1 MPTAEPFNFLGA
13 GNGFNNCLLE
23 DPELTPSNG
32 ITYTELMNCFYN
44 IGTINVFCQYT
55 NTKSQECDPPT
66 FSIGIDKFELSEPR
80 DRVCQFYYRTIPD
93 PNDPSKS
100 ISTKHP
106 RWSEG
111 SIISADDGTSFY
123 FEGTE
128 GEPCY
133 TADYV
138 DAYCG
143 VDVTFYPTID
153 DSGDGIDS
161 NFNLSEIGE
170 DFFLFPLP
178 AIEVYLIADSYN
190 FFDDWRMWYFTFDA
204 SSLLN
209 PNGDQYGWR
218 YVDTVNFEGTTF
230 YGMWYGFEAYDSNK
244 HPHITSIDPV
254 QYS

>member
-1 MPTAEPFNFLGA
+1 MPTAEPFTFLGA

-55 NTKSQECDPPT
+55 NTKSEECDPPT
-66 FSIGIDKFELSEPR
+66 FSIGIDEFELSEPR
-80 DRVCQFYYRTIPD
+80 DRICQFYYRTIPD
-93 PNDPSKS
+93 PNDPSKF

-106 RWSEG
+106 SWYEG
-111 SIISADDGTSFY
+111 SILSADDGTSFY

-133 TADYV
+133 TTDFAN
-138 DAYCG
+138 AFCG
-143 VDVTFYPTID
+143 VNVRFAPTID
-153 DSGDGIDS
+153 DSGDGINS

-170 DFFLFPLP
+170 DFFLFALP
-178 AIEVYLIADSYN
+178 AIEVYLFADSDS
-190 FFDDWRMWYFTFDA
+190 FLDDWSMWYFTFDA

-209 PNGDQYGWR
+209 PNGDQDGWQN
-218 YVDTVNFEGTTF
+218 VDTVNFEGITF
-230 YGMWYGFEAYDSNK
+230 YGMWYNSEPYDSNK

>member
-1 MPTAEPFNFLGA
+1 MPTAEPFTFLGA

-55 NTKSQECDPPT
+55 NTKSEECDPPT
-66 FSIGIDKFELSEPR
+66 FTIKIDKLELSEPR
-80 DRVCQFYYRTIPD
+80 DRVCQFYYKTIPD
-93 PNDPSKS
+93 PNDPYKFT
-100 ISTKHP
+100 STKHP
-106 RWSEG
+106 WYRENT
-111 SIISADDGTSFY
+111 IPSADDGTSFY

-133 TADYV
+133 TIDFV
-138 DAYCG
+138 NAYCG
-143 VDVTFYPTID
+143 VDVRFKPTID

-170 DFFLFPLP
+170 DFYSFPSP
-178 AIEVYLIADSYN
+178 AIEVYIVADSDY
-190 FFDDWRMWYFTFDA
+190 FLDYWQMWYFTFDA

-209 PNGDQYGWR
+209 PDGDQYGWR
-218 YVDTVNFEGTTF
+218 HVDTVNFEGITF
-230 YGMWYGFEAYDSNK
+230 YGMWEGYDPYDSSK
-244 HPHITSIDPV
+244 HPHITSIEPV

>member
-1 MPTAEPFNFLGA
+1 MPTAEPFTFLGA

-55 NTKSQECDPPT
+55 NTKSEECDPPT
-66 FSIGIDKFELSEPR
+66 FSIEIDEFELSEPR
-80 DRVCQFYYRTIPD
+80 DRVCQFYNRTIPD
-93 PNDPSKS
+93 PLDPSKS

-106 RWSEG
+106 GWYEE
-111 SIISADDGTSFY
+111 SIPSADDGTSFY

-133 TADYV
+133 TTDFAN
-138 DAYCG
+138 AFCG
-143 VDVTFYPTID
+143 VNVRFAPTID
-153 DSGDGIDS
+153 DSGDGINS

-170 DFFLFPLP
+170 DFFLFALP
-178 AIEVYLIADSYN
+178 AIEVYLFADSDS
-190 FFDDWRMWYFTFDA
+190 FLDDWSMWYFTFDA

-209 PNGDQYGWR
+209 PNGDQDGWQN
-218 YVDTVNFEGTTF
+218 VDTVNFEGITF
-230 YGMWYGFEAYDSNK
+230 YGMWYNSEPYDSNK